1 MTVHDCRTFD
11 PHCFRCDLS
20 RQEASPAR
28 QPQGDPVNTDHH
40 VHNPCPRCGAP
51 EGENC
56 RPERPIPGTVLCCHI
71 ERTDALRTPK
81 ETR

>member
-1 MTVHDCRTFD
+1 M
-11 PHCFRCDLS
+11 S
-20 RQEASPAR
+20 
-28 QPQGDPVNTDHH
+28 TDHH